1 MRSAN
6 ATRWSRE
13 AILAIGNI
21 IAFDNETE
29 GEGETG
35 GAGEANSNG
44 SESEAGKNSA
54 KDDDGDDDPAVLKR
68 KLQNRAEQ
76 ASRQDA
82 EIARLKKVEQEADEL
97 RKAKEELD
105 RKGRS
110 ELENLKADLEKRDKT
125 IAAKDDTIRR
135 LTVENAFMTLKEIDW
150 HNPATALRLVDL
162 SDVEFDESTGQ
173 VKDRKALVNAAKELA
188 KENPY
193 LVKSKTAVDEG
204 TPNGKQSGKVPAGG
218 KPKETDDAALRNKYN
233 IHI

>member
-1 MRSAN
+1 MRSAK

-21 IAFDNETE
+21 VAFDNEDEAE
-29 GEGETG
+29 GEAG
-35 GAGEANSNG
+35 GTGEANN
-44 SESEAGKNSA
+44 ESDSDTGKKSGE
-54 KDDDGDDDPAVLKR
+54 DDDSDDDSETLKK
-68 KLQNRAEQ
+68 KLKNRAEQ

-82 EIARLKKVEQEADEL
+82 EIARLKKVEREADEL
-97 RKAKEELD
+97 RKAKEEQD

-110 ELENLKADLEKRDKT
+110 ELDNLKADLEKAGKT

-135 LTVENAFMTLKEIDW
+135 LTVENTFMTLKEIDW

-188 KENPY
+188 KDNPY

-218 KPKETDDAALRNKYN
+218 KPKETDDATLRSKYN